1 MRVFLT
7 FCGFLRGALS
17 MGTLSVLFM
26 GGMLALMAA
35 PEVRA
40 QAFVASGNTVS
51 LAVTGTTGRVAVP
64 SDNYNNAV
72 RVYNAGTVAVFIACG
87 DVTVTAT
94 LAAGMPVAPGSVEV
108 LGCGKGYIAGI
119 VTTGTA
125 TLYLTPGAGI

>member
-1 MRVFLT
+1 MGLLEMRA
-7 FCGFLRGALS
+7 FLRLFALLA
-17 MGTLSVLFM
+17 G
-26 GGMLALMAA
+26 LALASDA
-35 PEVRA
+35 NA

-64 SDNYNNAV
+64 TDAYNNAI
-72 RVYNAGTVAVFIACG
+72 RLYNAGTVAVFINCG
-87 DVTVTAT
+87 DVTVVAT
-94 LAAGMPVAPGSVEV
+94 TAAGIPIAPGSVEV

>member
-1 MRVFLT
+1 MRVFLA
-7 FCGFLRGALS
+7 FCGFL
-17 MGTLSVLFM
+17 
-26 GGMLALMAA
+26 MAFA
-35 PEVRA
+35 ASEARA
-40 QAFVASGNTVS
+40 QAFIASGNTVS

-64 SDNYNNAV
+64 TDAYNNSV
-72 RVYNAGTVAVFIACG
+72 RIYNAGTAPVFIACG

-94 LAAGMPVAPGSVEV
+94 TAAGVPVAPGSVEV

>member
-7 FCGFLRGALS
+7 LCGL
-17 MGTLSVLFM
+17 
-26 GGMLALMAA
+26 LMMTFAGEA
-35 PEVRA
+35 RA
-40 QAFVASGNTVS
+40 QAFVASGSTVS

-64 SDNYNNAV
+64 TDAYNNSV
-72 RVYNAGTVAVFIACG
+72 RLYNAGTVAVFIACG

-94 LAAGMPVAPGSVEV
+94 TAAGVPVAPGSVEV